1 MELHQALK
9 DIISQ
14 RGKGLL
20 ENPQI
25 INYLLDYR
33 CFVDK
38 PATKLILRDIINSGY
53 ASEILS
59 LDTNAPAWQT
69 KYKHYVHEFIDSCGY
84 KEELATYVFES
95 IAFAL
100 DLKVYSEEPEIR
112 RKINVDSFFDLDDE
126 TSTPPPLPNNPTP
139 PKPQVDPRDAYTIAL
154 SFFKEGKY
162 QQAKGFAEKAINN
175 VIRGDVPSDYLK
187 LMGDILMKSDDYE
200 GAIGYYNECL
210 TNKAKEKKMTADT
223 LREALKKHEVK
234 GYENF
239 IFCYFYCLYFD
250 NRISEDKWLSMLKK
264 EARNG
269 SFEAIQFCA
278 QFGIDPVENH
288 VDIFFTDMKKL
299 KTGDYLYEDGSFAH
313 EYSNSKK
320 AICLVVLTKTTDY
333 EISNGW
339 NHGYLLPLCAAKSH
353 NTPTS
358 YVTKGYNHVNGY
370 DKEFYHYLWSTVN
383 EDLSFPHSHFTIDD
397 LAHWD
402 QANKIKTDHLI
413 KITDYDNYP
422 AFKAIKNF
430 QIRMPLKNASE
441 WFLPSAVLLKE
452 LDFVPI
458 NPFHL
463 EWSGDSIWTSSQA
476 DKNNAIVYSRG
487 YIRIES
493 KQAPFVQVVPI
504 AAF

>member
-14 RGKGLL
+14 RGKGML

-59 LDTNAPAWQT
+59 LDTNTPAWQT
-69 KYKHYVHEFIDSCGY
+69 KFRHYVHEFIDSCGY

-100 DLKVYSEEPEIR
+100 DLKVYDEEPEIR

-210 TNKAKEKKMTADT
+210 TNKAKEKKMTADA
-223 LREALKKHEVK
+223 LREALKRHEVK

-250 NRISEDKWLSMLKK
+250 NRIPEDKWLSMLKK

-269 SFEAIQFCA
+269 SFEAIKFCA
-278 QFGIDPVENH
+278 QYGIDPIENH
-288 VDIFFTDMKKL
+288 VDIFFTDMNQL
-299 KTGDYLYEDGSFAH
+299 KTGDYLYADGSFAH
-313 EYSNSKK
+313 ERSKSK
-320 AICLVVLTKTTDY
+320 NAISLVIKTETSDY
-333 EISNGW
+333 EKSMGW
-339 NHGYLLPLCAAKSH
+339 KHGYLLPLKSSKSI

-358 YVTKGYNHVNGY
+358 GFNIKDVLGREK
-370 DKEFYHYLWSTVN
+370 YHYLWSTIN
-383 EDLSFPHSHFTIDD
+383 EDLPFPHSHFTIDD
-397 LAHWD
+397 LTHWD
-402 QANKIKTDHLI
+402 QVNKISTDHLI
-413 KITDYDNYP
+413 SIPDYGFYP
-422 AFKAIKNF
+422 AFKAAKDY
-430 QIRMPLKNASE
+430 QIRMPLKNTSE
-441 WFLPSAVLLKE
+441 WFLPSAILLYKIDSIIHIE
-452 LDFVPI
+452 HSFA
-458 NPFHL
+458 L
-463 EWSGDSIWTSSQA
+463 EWRSDSIWTSSQS
-476 DKNNAIVYSRG
+476 DKNNAIVFSCG
-487 YIRIES
+487 YMSIES
-493 KQAPFVQVVPI
+493 KQKNFIQVVPI

>member
-53 ASEILS
+53 AGEILS
-59 LDTNAPAWQT
+59 LDTNIPAWQT
-69 KYKHYVHEFIDSCGY
+69 KFKHYVHEFIDSCGY

-100 DLKVYSEEPEIR
+100 DLKVYDEEPEIR
-112 RKINVDSFFDLDDE
+112 RKVNVDSFFDLDDE
-126 TSTPPPLPNNPTP
+126 GSAQPPAPQKPAPT
-139 PKPQVDPRDAYTIAL
+139 KPQVDPGDAYTIAM

-175 VIRGDVPSDYLK
+175 VVRGDVPSDYLK
-187 LMGDILMKSDDYE
+187 LLGDILMKSDDYE

-223 LREALKKHEVK
+223 LRESLKKHEVK

-250 NRISEDKWLSMLKK
+250 NRIPEAKWMSMLKK

-278 QFGIDPVENH
+278 QYGIDPVESH
-288 VDIFFTDMKKL
+288 VDIFFTDMNQL
-299 KTGDYLYEDGSFAH
+299 KSGDYLYEDGSFAH
-313 EYSNSKK
+313 ERSVSKK
-320 AICLVVLTKTTDY
+320 AICVVKIMATSEY
-333 EISNGW
+333 EQSMGW
-339 NHGYLLPLCAAKSH
+339 THGYLIPLDNARFLTRNSNGVIQNEVYFPWSLVSENLP
-353 NTPTS
+353 
-358 YVTKGYNHVNGY
+358 
-370 DKEFYHYLWSTVN
+370 
-383 EDLSFPHSHFTIDD
+383 FPHSHYTIDD
-397 LAHWD
+397 LSHWELVD
-402 QANKIKTDHLI
+402 KIETDHLI
-413 KITDYDNYP
+413 TVPNIEKYP
-422 AFKAIKNF
+422 AFKAVEHF
-430 QIRMPLKNASE
+430 QIKMPLSNTSK
-441 WFLPSAVLLKE
+441 WFLPSAFLFEFMNIPYSNYK
-452 LDFVPI
+452 
-458 NPFHL
+458 
-463 EWSGDSIWTSSQA
+463 WSGDYIWTSSQA
-476 DKNNAIVYSRG
+476 DYMNAIVFSRVSG
-487 YIRIES
+487 LQIRS
-493 KQAPFVQVVPI
+493 KKAPGVKVVPV

>member
-100 DLKVYSEEPEIR
+100 DLKVYNEEPEIR
-112 RKINVDSFFDLDDE
+112 RRINVDSFFDLDDE

-175 VIRGDVPSDYLK
+175 VIRGEVPSDYLK

-210 TNKAKEKKMTADT
+210 TNKAKEKKMTADK

-250 NRISEDKWLSMLKK
+250 NRIPEAKWLPMLKK

-278 QFGIDPVENH
+278 QYGIDPIENH
-288 VDIFFTDMKKL
+288 VDIFFTDMNQL
-299 KTGDYLYEDGSFAH
+299 TTLDFLYDDGTFAH
-313 EYSNSKK
+313 EYSESKK
-320 AICLVVLTKTTDY
+320 AICLVIKTKTSDY
-333 EISNGW
+333 ELSQGW
-339 NHGYLLPLCAAKSH
+339 SHGYLFPLEYAKWDV
-353 NTPTS
+353 NR
-358 YVTKGYNHVNGY
+358 YGNLETKYY
-370 DKEFYHYLWSTVN
+370 FPWSIVN
-383 EDLSFPHSHFTIDD
+383 EDLAFPHSHFTLDD
-397 LAHWD
+397 LSHWES
-402 QANKIKTDHLI
+402 AEKIKTDYLI
-413 KITDYDNYP
+413 TVPDLENYP
-422 AFKAIKNF
+422 AFRAVKHF
-430 QIRMPLKNASE
+430 QVKMPLSKTSG

-452 LDFVPI
+452 LFSQQKLYLLPYIHHIHWYKDR
-458 NPFHL
+458 
-463 EWSGDSIWTSSQA
+463 IWTSSQA
-476 DKNNAIVYSRG
+476 DKNNAIVFNTSLDWL
-487 YIRIES
+487 RIEP
-493 KQAPFVQVVPI
+493 KQAEFIRVVPI

>member
-59 LDTNAPAWQT
+59 LDTNTPAWQT
-69 KYKHYVHEFIDSCGY
+69 KFKHYVREFIDSCGY

-100 DLKVYSEEPEIR
+100 DLKVYNEEPEIR

-126 TSTPPPLPNNPTP
+126 GSAQPPTPQKPAP
-139 PKPQVDPRDAYTIAL
+139 PKPQVDPGDAYTIAM

-175 VIRGDVPSDYLK
+175 VVRGDVPSDYLK

-278 QFGIDPVENH
+278 QYGIDPVENH
-288 VDIFFTDMKKL
+288 VDIFFTDMKQL
-299 KTGDYLYEDGSFAH
+299 KDHDYLYEDGTFSH
-313 EYSNSKK
+313 EYSSSKT
-320 AICLVVLTKTTDY
+320 AICEVILHKTTDY
-333 EISNGW
+333 EQAMGW
-339 NHGYLLPLCAAKSH
+339 THGYLVSLHCA
-353 NTPTS
+353 
-358 YVTKGYNHVNGY
+358 KGNHHISPSRYSNQ
-370 DKEFYHYLWSTVN
+370 DALFSWSKVN
-383 EDLSFPHSHFTIDD
+383 EDLPFPHSHFTIDD
-397 LAHWD
+397 ISHWNQVD
-402 QANKIKTDHLI
+402 KIRAEHLI
-413 KITDYDNYP
+413 QIQSYDLYP
-422 AFKAIKNF
+422 AFYAVKDYQIK
-430 QIRMPLKNASE
+430 MPLPNTSG
-441 WFLPSAVLLKE
+441 WFLPSIVLLKE
-452 LDFVPI
+452 IKPYFI
-458 NPFHL
+458 FRN
-463 EWSGDSIWTSSQA
+463 WSYNSSGMWTSSQS
-476 DKNNAIVYSRG
+476 DKKNAICYYDSSAVVCPK
-487 YIRIES
+487 ES
-493 KQAPFVQVVPI
+493 EHLVVPF
-504 AAF
+504 AVF

>member
-53 ASEILS
+53 AGEILCI
-59 LDTNAPAWQT
+59 DTNAPAWQT
-69 KYKHYVHEFIDSCGY
+69 KFKHYVHEFIDSCGY

-100 DLKVYSEEPEIR
+100 DLKVYDEEPEIR
-112 RKINVDSFFDLDDE
+112 RKVNMDSFFDLDDE
-126 TSTPPPLPNNPTP
+126 GSAQPSTPQKPAPT
-139 PKPQVDPRDAYTIAL
+139 KPQVDPGDAYTIAM

-162 QQAKGFAEKAINN
+162 QQAKAFAEKAINN
-175 VIRGDVPSDYLK
+175 VVRGDVPSNYLK

-223 LREALKKHEVK
+223 LREALKRHEVK
-234 GYENF
+234 SYENF

-250 NRISEDKWLSMLKK
+250 NRIPEDKWLSMLKK

-269 SFEAIQFCA
+269 SFEAIKFCA
-278 QFGIDPVENH
+278 QYGIDPIENH
-288 VDIFFTDMKKL
+288 VDIFFTDMNQL
-299 KTGDYLYEDGSFAH
+299 KTGDYLYIDGSFAH
-313 EYSNSKK
+313 EFSESKK
-320 AICLVVLTKTTDY
+320 AICIFIKVKTSDF
-333 EISNGW
+333 EMSRGW
-339 NHGYLLPLCAAKSH
+339 NHGYLFPLEHARWDIGRYGNLERKDYFPWSI
-353 NTPTS
+353 
-358 YVTKGYNHVNGY
+358 VN
-370 DKEFYHYLWSTVN
+370 D
-383 EDLSFPHSHFTIDD
+383 DLTFPHSHYTVDD
-397 LAHWD
+397 LSHWVIVD
-402 QANKIKTDHLI
+402 KIQTDHLLTVPSLD
-413 KITDYDNYP
+413 KYP
-422 AFKAIKNF
+422 AFNAVKHF
-430 QIRMPLKNASE
+430 QVKMPLANTSG

-452 LDFVPI
+452 LYSQE
-458 NPFHL
+458 NRHL
-463 EWSGDSIWTSSQA
+463 RFGPRLQWNKDNIWTSSQA
-476 DKNNAIVYSRG
+476 DKNNAIVFSIKYDMLMVKP
-487 YIRIES
+487 
-493 KQAPFVQVVPI
+493 KQAEFIKVVPI

>member
-59 LDTNAPAWQT
+59 LDTNTPAWQT
-69 KYKHYVHEFIDSCGY
+69 KFRHYVHEFIDSCGY

-100 DLKVYSEEPEIR
+100 DLKVYDEEPEIR
-112 RKINVDSFFDLDDE
+112 RKINMDSFFDLDDE
-126 TSTPPPLPNNPTP
+126 GSAQSPTPQKPTP
-139 PKPQVDPRDAYTIAL
+139 PRPQVDPKDAYTIAM

-162 QQAKGFAEKAINN
+162 QQAKAFAEKAINN
-175 VIRGDVPSDYLK
+175 VVRGDVPSNYLK

-223 LREALKKHEVK
+223 LREALKRHEVK

-250 NRISEDKWLSMLKK
+250 NRIPEDKWLSMLKK

-269 SFEAIQFCA
+269 SFEAIKFCA
-278 QFGIDPVENH
+278 QFGIDPIDNH
-288 VDIFFTDMKKL
+288 VDIFFTDLSKL
-299 KTGDYLYEDGSFAH
+299 SPGDILYDDGTFAH
-313 EYSNSKK
+313 EYSTSKR
-320 AICLVVLTKTTDY
+320 AICHVVKADTSEY
-333 EISNGW
+333 EKSMGW
-339 NHGYLLPLCAAKSH
+339 THGYLVPLKSSKCK
-353 NTPTS
+353 NIPTS
-358 YVTKGYNHVNGY
+358 GSSRNALNGDEY
-370 DKEFYHYLWSTVN
+370 YYYFWSTIN
-383 EDLSFPHSHFTIDD
+383 EDLPFPHSHFTIDD
-397 LAHWD
+397 LTHWD
-402 QANKIKTDHLI
+402 QANKIRTDHLI
-413 KITDYDNYP
+413 SISDYSNYP
-422 AFKAIKNF
+422 AFNAAKNYHIK
-430 QIRMPLKNASE
+430 MPLKNTSE
-441 WFLPSAVLLKE
+441 WFLPSAILLKE
-452 LDFVPI
+452 IYAI
-458 NPFHL
+458 NHFFL
-463 EWSGDSIWTSSQA
+463 GDKPIWTSSQF
-476 DKNNAIVYSRG
+476 DKNKAIVFESRSI
-487 YIRIES
+487 YFVS
-493 KQAPFVQVVPI
+493 KQQKNIQVLPI

>member
-59 LDTNAPAWQT
+59 LDINIPAWQT
-69 KYKHYVHEFIDSCGY
+69 KFKHYVHEFIDSCGY

-100 DLKVYSEEPEIR
+100 DLRVYNEEPEIR
-112 RKINVDSFFDLDDE
+112 RKVNVDSFFDLDDD
-126 TSTPPPLPNNPTP
+126 TSTPPTIPNNPTP

-187 LMGDILMKSDDYE
+187 LMGDILLKSDDYE
-200 GAIGYYNECL
+200 GAISYYNECL
-210 TNKAKEKKMTADT
+210 TNKAKEKKMSADS
-223 LREALKKHEVK
+223 LREALKKREVK

-250 NRISEDKWLSMLKK
+250 NRIPESKWMSMLKK

-278 QFGIDPVENH
+278 QYGIDPVEKH
-288 VDIFFTDMKKL
+288 IDIFFTDMSQL
-299 KTGDYLYEDGSFAH
+299 ESGDYLYIDGTFAH
-313 EYSNSKK
+313 EYSVSKK
-320 AICLVVLTKTTDY
+320 AICVVVRAKTSDY
-333 EISNGW
+333 EMSQGW
-339 NHGYLLPLCAAKSH
+339 NHGYLVPLDNAKCHTRYS
-353 NTPTS
+353 
-358 YVTKGYNHVNGY
+358 NGVLQI
-370 DKEFYHYLWSTVN
+370 KECFPWSLVS
-383 EDLSFPHSHFTIDD
+383 EDLPFPHSHYTIDD
-397 LAHWD
+397 LSHWGHVD
-402 QANKIKTDHLI
+402 KIKTDHLI
-413 KITDYDNYP
+413 TIPDIEKYP
-422 AFKAIKNF
+422 AFKAVEQF
-430 QIRMPLKNASE
+430 QIKMPLLNTSK

-452 LDFVPI
+452 I
-458 NPFHL
+458 YPFGAITSSFRIH
-463 EWSGDSIWTSSQA
+463 WRDDAIWTSSQA
-476 DKNNAIVYSRG
+476 DDKNAIVFG
-487 YIRIES
+487 GLFGGHGQLTIDS
-493 KQAPFVQVVPI
+493 KQAQFIKVVPI

>member
-112 RKINVDSFFDLDDE
+112 RKVNVDSFFDLDDDT
-126 TSTPPPLPNNPTP
+126 TSPPPAPNNPTP
-139 PKPQVDPRDAYTIAL
+139 LKPQVDPRDAYTIAL
-154 SFFKEGKY
+154 SFYKEGKY

-175 VIRGDVPSDYLK
+175 VIHGDVPSDYLK

-200 GAIGYYNECL
+200 GAISYYNECL
-210 TNKAKEKKMTADT
+210 TNKAKEQKMSTDS

-250 NRISEDKWLSMLKK
+250 NRIPEAKWLPMLKK

-269 SFEAIQFCA
+269 SFEAVQFCA
-278 QFGIDPVENH
+278 QYGIDPVEYH
-288 VDIFFTDMKKL
+288 VDIFFTDMNQL
-299 KTGDYLYEDGSFAH
+299 RRGDYLYKDGTFAH
-313 EYSNSKK
+313 EHSTSKR
-320 AICLVVLTKTTDY
+320 AICKVIKADTSEY
-333 EISNGW
+333 EKSMGW
-339 NHGYLLPLCAAKSH
+339 THGYLVPLQSSKCKM
-353 NTPTS
+353 
-358 YVTKGYNHVNGY
+358 
-370 DKEFYHYLWSTVN
+370 WSTIN
-383 EDLSFPHSHFTIDD
+383 EDLPFPHSHFTIDD
-397 LAHWD
+397 LTHWNK
-402 QANKIKTDHLI
+402 ANKISTDHLI
-413 KITDYDNYP
+413 SFSDYSNYP
-422 AFKAIKNF
+422 AFDAVKNYHIK
-430 QIRMPLKNASE
+430 MPLKNTSE
-441 WFLPSAVLLKE
+441 WFLPSAILLKKIYAITHYL
-452 LDFVPI
+452 LDDKP
-458 NPFHL
+458 
-463 EWSGDSIWTSSQA
+463 IWTSSQF
-476 DKNNAIVYSRG
+476 DKNNAIVFKGG
-487 YIRIES
+487 YIYFAS
-493 KQAPFVQVVPI
+493 KQQKNIQVLPI

>member
-59 LDTNAPAWQT
+59 LDTNTPAWQT
-69 KYKHYVHEFIDSCGY
+69 KFRHYVHEFIDSCGY

-100 DLKVYSEEPEIR
+100 DLKVYDEEPEIR

-126 TSTPPPLPNNPTP
+126 GSAQSPTPQKPTP
-139 PKPQVDPRDAYTIAL
+139 PRPQVDPKDAYTIAM

-162 QQAKGFAEKAINN
+162 QQAKAFAEKAINN
-175 VIRGDVPSDYLK
+175 VVRGDVPSNYLK

-210 TNKAKEKKMTADT
+210 TNKAKEQKMTADT

-250 NRISEDKWLSMLKK
+250 NRIPEDKWLSMLKK

-269 SFEAIQFCA
+269 SFEAIKFCA
-278 QFGIDPVENH
+278 QFGIDPVESH
-288 VDIFFTDMKKL
+288 VDIFFTDMSQL
-299 KTGDYLYEDGSFAH
+299 KTGDYLYDDGTFAH
-313 EYSNSKK
+313 EFSMSKM
-320 AICLVVLTKTTDY
+320 AICTVILIDTSDY
-333 EISNGW
+333 EKTKGW
-339 NHGYLLPLCAAKSH
+339 THGYLLSIKEVKRNLTGAPVH
-353 NTPTS
+353 QER
-358 YVTKGYNHVNGY
+358 YV
-370 DKEFYHYLWSTVN
+370 WSLRD
-383 EDLSFPHSHFTIDD
+383 EDLPFPHSHYTLDD
-397 LAHWD
+397 LSHWEK
-402 QANKIKTDHLI
+402 ASKINTDHLI
-413 KITDYDNYP
+413 TVPEIDNYP
-422 AFKAIKNF
+422 AFKAIKMF
-430 QIRMPLKNASE
+430 QQSIPLINTSG
-441 WFLPSAVLLKE
+441 WFLPSAITLMRIRRFMSPVGQPHSSWALL
-452 LDFVPI
+452 P
-458 NPFHL
+458 
-463 EWSGDSIWTSSQA
+463 IWTSSQY
-476 DKNNAIVYSRG
+476 DLKNALIMHCGALRVSPKSSSNI
-487 YIRIES
+487 
-493 KQAPFVQVVPI
+493 VVPV

>member
-112 RKINVDSFFDLDDE
+112 RKVNVDSFFDLDDE

-162 QQAKGFAEKAINN
+162 QQD
-175 VIRGDVPSDYLK
+175 R
-187 LMGDILMKSDDYE
+187 KS
-200 GAIGYYNECL
+200 
-210 TNKAKEKKMTADT
+210 
-223 LREALKKHEVK
+223 
-234 GYENF
+234 
-239 IFCYFYCLYFD
+239 
-250 NRISEDKWLSMLKK
+250 
-264 EARNG
+264 
-269 SFEAIQFCA
+269 
-278 QFGIDPVENH
+278 
-288 VDIFFTDMKKL
+288 
-299 KTGDYLYEDGSFAH
+299 
-313 EYSNSKK
+313 
-320 AICLVVLTKTTDY
+320 VV
-333 EISNGW
+333 
-339 NHGYLLPLCAAKSH
+339 
-353 NTPTS
+353 
-358 YVTKGYNHVNGY
+358 
-370 DKEFYHYLWSTVN
+370 
-383 EDLSFPHSHFTIDD
+383 
-397 LAHWD
+397 
-402 QANKIKTDHLI
+402 
-413 KITDYDNYP
+413 
-422 AFKAIKNF
+422 
-430 QIRMPLKNASE
+430 
-441 WFLPSAVLLKE
+441 
-452 LDFVPI
+452 
-458 NPFHL
+458 
-463 EWSGDSIWTSSQA
+463 
-476 DKNNAIVYSRG
+476 
-487 YIRIES
+487 
-493 KQAPFVQVVPI
+493 
-504 AAF
+504 

>member
-59 LDTNAPAWQT
+59 LDTNIPAWQT
-69 KYKHYVHEFIDSCGY
+69 KFKHYVHEFIDSCGY

-100 DLKVYSEEPEIR
+100 DLKVYNEEPEIR

-126 TSTPPPLPNNPTP
+126 GSAQPPTP
-139 PKPQVDPRDAYTIAL
+139 LNPAPTKPQVDPGDAYTIAM

-162 QQAKGFAEKAINN
+162 QQAKGFAEKAIKN
-175 VIRGDVPSDYLK
+175 VVRGDVPSNYLK
-187 LMGDILMKSDDYE
+187 LMGDILLKLDDYE

-210 TNKAKEKKMTADT
+210 ANKAKEEKLNTDE
-223 LREALKKHEVK
+223 LREALKMHKVK

-239 IFCYFYCLYFD
+239 LFRYFYCLFFD
-250 NRISEDKWLSMLKK
+250 NRIPKDKWLSMLKK

-269 SFEAIQFCA
+269 SLDAVQFCA
-278 QFGIDPVENH
+278 QYGIDPIENH
-288 VDIFFTDMKKL
+288 VDIFFTDLNQL
-299 KTGDYLYEDGSFAH
+299 KTGDFLYEDGTFAH
-313 EYSNSKK
+313 EFSKSKK
-320 AICLVVLTKTTDY
+320 AICLVVLTKTSDY
-333 EISNGW
+333 EESMGW
-339 NHGYLLPLCAAKSH
+339 IHGYLVSLYIARAKKVSSNGTIFD
-353 NTPTS
+353 NTQ
-358 YVTKGYNHVNGY
+358 
-370 DKEFYHYLWSTVN
+370 FRWSTVN
-383 EDLSFPHSHFTIDD
+383 AELPFPHSHYTIDD
-397 LAHWD
+397 ISHWD
-402 QANKIKTDHLI
+402 KVEKIKI
-413 KITDYDNYP
+413 DNLLSVPNLRDYP
-422 AFKAIKNF
+422 AFQAATFF
-430 QIRMPLKNASE
+430 QVRLPLANTSK
-441 WFLPSAVLLKE
+441 WFLPSAIIVKE
-452 LDFVPI
+452 IFALTKRLPLRGI
-458 NPFHL
+458 T
-463 EWSGDSIWTSSQA
+463 EWFSETLWTSSQS
-476 DKNNAIVYSRG
+476 DWENAIEYNNGKLHITRKWLTNV
-487 YIRIES
+487 
-493 KQAPFVQVVPI
+493 VVPV

>member
-139 PKPQVDPRDAYTIAL
+139 PKPQFDPRDAYTIAL

-210 TNKAKEKKMTADT
+210 TNKAKEQKMTADT

-234 GYENF
+234 GFDNF
-239 IFCYFYCLYFD
+239 IFCYFYCLFFD
-250 NRISEDKWLSMLKK
+250 NRIPEDKWLSMLKK

-278 QFGIDPVENH
+278 QYGIDPVENH
-288 VDIFFTDMKKL
+288 VDIFFTDMSKL
-299 KTGDYLYEDGSFAH
+299 SSGDILYEDGTFSH
-313 EYSNSKK
+313 ELSPSKL
-320 AICLVVLTKTTDY
+320 AICVIALTETSEYEKTMGWSHGYILPLVAANRNAVY
-333 EISNGW
+333 EIVNNRLSGVGSTYKW
-339 NHGYLLPLCAAKSH
+339 SSYL
-353 NTPTS
+353 
-358 YVTKGYNHVNGY
+358 
-370 DKEFYHYLWSTVN
+370 
-383 EDLSFPHSHFTIDD
+383 EDLPFPHSHFTIDD
-397 LAHWD
+397 LSHWS
-402 QANKIKTDHLI
+402 QANMINTDHLI
-413 KITDYDNYP
+413 TISDYDIFP
-422 AFKAIKNF
+422 AFKAARDFHIKIPISNT
-430 QIRMPLKNASE
+430 SE
-441 WFLPSAVLLKE
+441 WFLPSANTILNILSR
-452 LDFVPI
+452 LPLI
-458 NPFHL
+458 SRAHL
-463 EWSGDSIWTSSQA
+463 SWLNSSTSTFWTSSQF
-476 DKNNAIVYSRG
+476 DSQNALLIEG
-487 YIRIES
+487 LIRRPITCF
-493 KQAPFVQVVPI
+493 KAKARTVVPI

>member
-9 DIISQ
+9 DIINQ

-59 LDTNAPAWQT
+59 LDTNTPAWQT
-69 KYKHYVHEFIDSCGY
+69 KFKHYVHEFIDSCGY

-100 DLKVYSEEPEIR
+100 DLKVYNEEPEIR

-126 TSTPPPLPNNPTP
+126 GSAQPPTPQKPAP

-175 VIRGDVPSDYLK
+175 VVRGDVPSDYLK

-223 LREALKKHEVK
+223 LRESLKKHEVK

-250 NRISEDKWLSMLKK
+250 NRIPEAKWLPILKK
-264 EARNG
+264 EARTG
-269 SFEAIQFCA
+269 SIEAIQFCA
-278 QFGIDPVENH
+278 QYGIDPVENH
-288 VDIFFTDMKKL
+288 VDIFFTDMNKL
-299 KTGDYLYEDGSFAH
+299 ETGDILYDDGTFAH
-313 EYSNSKK
+313 ENSKSK
-320 AICLVVLTKTTDY
+320 NAICLVVIADTSDY
-333 EISNGW
+333 EKSMGW
-339 NHGYLLPLCAAKSH
+339 THGYLLPLKSSNSN
-353 NTPTS
+353 NTPKWDGHYY
-358 YVTKGYNHVNGY
+358 YV
-370 DKEFYHYLWSTVN
+370 WSNIN
-383 EDLSFPHSHFTIDD
+383 EDLPFPHSHFTIDD
-397 LAHWD
+397 LTHWD
-402 QANKIKTDHLI
+402 QAKKISTDHLI
-413 KITDYDNYP
+413 RISDYSNYP
-422 AFKAIKNF
+422 AFTAAKNY
-430 QIRMPLKNASE
+430 QIRMPLKNTSE
-441 WFLPSAVLLKE
+441 WFLPSAILLKE
-452 LDFVPI
+452 IHANIHIRYRFDLA
-458 NPFHL
+458 
-463 EWSGDSIWTSSQA
+463 WRTDSIWTSSQS
-476 DKNNAIVYSRG
+476 DKNNAIVFSEG

-493 KQAPFVQVVPI
+493 KQKGFQVVPI
-504 AAF
+504 AVF